1 MNICFGI
8 IIKRIYLIIKR
19 DIMNIYQKLLKYYIF
34 YVFISILLIV
44 GFFSY
49 SYHNLFNNFTEDYVQ
64 EKLSQVDFII
74 KKEKQF
80 LEKIT
85 NDWAEWDD
93 AYNFI
98 QNRNKE
104 FIKSNFGGGD
114 TLLNLGIDGMIFLDK
129 NLNLVY
135 GRAVKNNKEI
145 ILKKLPPFNYKKN
158 GFSVYLINNN
168 IYFVYITDITNT
180 NETKKYGKLV
190 VYEILSKKIFEKNGF
205 NVVNIVIKNKNRLY
219 NIKNENLI
227 IYYPL
232 NNKIIL
238 ALSIDYSKKLLIFE
252 KHFLKMF
259 LAETIVLI
267 LLFIFGLIFLKKI
280 INDIDFVFNTLVKG
294 LDDIR
299 ELEKVTKYKYFLKE
313 FEKIA
318 SVFEKMYEKLYNYE
332 EIYKILDEYA
342 PFGVAIYRKNL
353 LYANKILL
361 NILNIDRKDF
371 NKINPLDYIENE
383 SIREKI
389 RKINQKRLNGE
400 KITLKEK
407 NVLIKKL

>member
-1 MNICFGI
+1 
-8 IIKRIYLIIKR
+8 
-19 DIMNIYQKLLKYYIF
+19 MNIYQKLLKYYIF

-64 EKLSQVDFII
+64 EKLSQVDFIV
-74 KKEKQF
+74 KKEKSF
-80 LEKIT
+80 LEKIA

-98 QNRNKE
+98 QNRNNE

-114 TLLNLGIDGMIFLDK
+114 TLLNLGIDGMVFLDK

-145 ILKKLPPFNYKKN
+145 ILKKLPLFNYKKN
-158 GFSVYLINNN
+158 GFAVYLLNNK

-180 NETKKYGKLV
+180 NETKKNGKLV

-205 NVVNIVIKNKNRLY
+205 VVNIVIKNKNRLY
-219 NIKNENLI
+219 NIKNKNLI
-227 IYYPL
+227 IYYPI
-232 NNKIIL
+232 NKKIIL

-252 KHFLKMF
+252 KYFLKMF
-259 LAETIVLI
+259 LAEIIVLI

-294 LDDIR
+294 LDDIK

-318 SVFEKMYEKLYNYE
+318 SVFEKLYKKLYNYE

-361 NILNIDRKDF
+361 NILNI
-371 NKINPLDYIENE
+371 
-383 SIREKI
+383 
-389 RKINQKRLNGE
+389 
-400 KITLKEK
+400 
-407 NVLIKKL
+407 LIK

>member
-1 MNICFGI
+1 
-8 IIKRIYLIIKR
+8 
-19 DIMNIYQKLLKYYIF
+19 MNIYQKLLKYYIF

-400 KITLKEK
+400 KITLKQK

>member
-1 MNICFGI
+1 
-8 IIKRIYLIIKR
+8 
-19 DIMNIYQKLLKYYIF
+19 MNIYQKLLKYYIF

-205 NVVNIVIKNKNRLY
+205 NVVNIVTKNKNRLY

-318 SVFEKMYEKLYNYE
+318 SIFDKMYDKLYNYE

>member
-400 KITLKEK
+400 KITLKQK

>member
-1 MNICFGI
+1 
-8 IIKRIYLIIKR
+8 
-19 DIMNIYQKLLKYYIF
+19 MNIYRKLLKYYIF

-98 QNRNKE
+98 QNRNNE

-259 LAETIVLI
+259 LAEIIVLI

-294 LDDIR
+294 LDDIK

>member
-1 MNICFGI
+1 
-8 IIKRIYLIIKR
+8 
-19 DIMNIYQKLLKYYIF
+19 MNIYQKLLKYYIF

>member
-205 NVVNIVIKNKNRLY
+205 NVVNIVTKNKNRLY

-318 SVFEKMYEKLYNYE
+318 SIFDKMYDKLYNYE